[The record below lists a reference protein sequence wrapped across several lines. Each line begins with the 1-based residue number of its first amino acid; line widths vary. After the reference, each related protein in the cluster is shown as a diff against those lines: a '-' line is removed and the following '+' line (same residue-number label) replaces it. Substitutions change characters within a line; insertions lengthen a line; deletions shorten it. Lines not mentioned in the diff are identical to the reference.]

1 MQRIFQPVLFVLFLH
16 LPTMLLCLKFAPSC
30 FVYIQN
36 KQEFA
41 QLILPS
47 DNGGKM
53 SENKTGK
60 SSCTGLQYSAVVS

>member
-1 MQRIFQPVLFVLFLH
+1 
-16 LPTMLLCLKFAPSC
+16 MLLCLKFAPSC

-60 SSCTGLQYSAVVS
+60 YSCTGLQYSAVVS